1 MTTPTKP
8 SDTES
13 GRAWPK
19 WIFWTF
25 AAVAL
30 LLLVMEHRAHALGW
44 WLHALL
50 ALCVVLLYLLVRSDG
65 AGARRG
71 GSRR

>member
-1 MTTPTKP
+1 MTTPTNP
-8 SDTES
+8 AQTES

-19 WIFWTF
+19 WIFLTF

-30 LLLVMEHRAHALGW
+30 LLLVLEHRAHALGW

-50 ALCVVLLYLLVRSDG
+50 ALCVVLLYLLMGTDG
-65 AGARRG
+65 DGVPESGER
-71 GSRR
+71 